1 MTKAQEYIDSVEGA
15 AHQSAVEIIEKLE
28 KELRE
33 SKNELDELVA
43 AIRSSNS
50 VLH

>member
-1 MTKAQEYIDSVEGA
+1 MTKTQEYIDSVEGN
-15 AHQSAVEIIEKLE
+15 AHQSDVEIIEKLE

-33 SKNELDELVA
+33 SKSELDELVA